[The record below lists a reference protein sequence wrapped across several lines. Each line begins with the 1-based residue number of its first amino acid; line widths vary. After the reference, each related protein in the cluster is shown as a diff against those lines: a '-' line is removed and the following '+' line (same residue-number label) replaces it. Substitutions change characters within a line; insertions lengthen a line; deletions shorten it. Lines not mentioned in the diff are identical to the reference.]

1 MSETARIVASHGRTY
16 VVERADRSRLN
27 ASARGKKSDYA
38 CGDLVIIKPLNAEQ
52 AVIEKALERKT
63 LLYRSDQWR
72 SKIIAANVTQIAIV
86 VAPVPSYL
94 DELIGRALIAA
105 EAEDILPVIVLN
117 KCDLPE
123 AAKAR
128 EALHYYETLGYPLLA
143 LSAKADVTPLRD
155 QLQGQISVLVGQS
168 GMGKSTLLNAL
179 IPEANAR
186 VNDIS
191 EALDSGKHTTTHAT
205 FYHLDDRPA
214 SDTESAIIDSP
225 GLQSFG
231 LAHLKEDALPS
242 LMPEFRP
249 LAGQCRF
256 HNCRHRHE
264 PSCAIKAVVE
274 SGAVPAS
281 RLQMLYRLQDELA
294 QVSTY

>member
-38 CGDLVIIKPLNAEQ
+38 CGDLVSIKPINDEQ

-105 EAEDILPVIVLN
+105 EAEDIQPLIVLN

-128 EALHYYETLGYPLLA
+128 EALRYYETLGYPLLA
-143 LSAKADVTPLRD
+143 LSAKADVAPLRD
-155 QLQGQISVLVGQS
+155 QLQEHISVLVGQS

-214 SDTESAIIDSP
+214 GAAETAIIDSP

-242 LMPEFRP
+242 LMPDFRP

-256 HNCRHRHE
+256 HNCRHRQE
-264 PSCAIKAVVE
+264 PSCALKAAVE

-281 RLQMLYRLQDELA
+281 RLQMLHRLQDELA
-294 QVSTY
+294 QVSTW